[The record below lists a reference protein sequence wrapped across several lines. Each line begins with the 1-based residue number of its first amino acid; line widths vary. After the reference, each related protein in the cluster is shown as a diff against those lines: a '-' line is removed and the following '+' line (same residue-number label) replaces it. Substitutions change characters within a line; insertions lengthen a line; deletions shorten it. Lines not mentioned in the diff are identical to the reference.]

1 MKKSIRL
8 ESLKQQAFSNK
19 RRKSNKIK
27 WIEKLLNLAICDF
40 RKFCIWHILVPY
52 LKNILLFTL
61 DKTRKIIVKWSK
73 SCNEL
78 RTLNFDVEKMIESE
92 FNKGE
97 DYRPISFANL
107 HDRNPG
113 LYQQISAKLN

>member
-1 MKKSIRL
+1 MIR
-8 ESLKQQAFSNK
+8 ELKQQNFSNK
-19 RRKSNKIK
+19 HRKSKLKSNEIK

-78 RTLNFDVEKMIESE
+78 RALNSDVEKMIESE
-92 FNKGE
+92 FNKEE
-97 DYRPISFANL
+97 DYKPISFDNL
-107 HDRNPG
+107 HNRSPE
-113 LYQQISAKLN
+113 LYQQISAKLD